1 VDEGE
6 KAAMIDAAL
15 PAGAV
20 RVLVL
25 LAQRSEWVLIAEI
38 DARATEL
45 GDDDAA
51 FVPALVARGF
61 VLHRVGAKAI
71 KISMEG
77 WRYLHRHPPAPPDRA
92 SPPRRN

>member
-1 VDEGE
+1 MPPCRRGPCGCSCSWPSVSD
-6 KAAMIDAAL
+6 
-15 PAGAV
+15 
-20 RVLVL
+20 
-25 LAQRSEWVLIAEI
+25 WVLIAEI